1 MKFFNYL
8 LLLSGT
14 FIVKIFGQQQCF
26 SLQDVQSSKS
36 LFVYNNNVYDLT
48 NYNHPGGQ
56 ASLNPLRGNMLSNF
70 VNQNNY
76 SFHLFSNKFYS
87 DLGKMLKGKI
97 CVSTTTTTTSSSSSA
112 PSSPSSSSSAP
123 SSSSSA
129 PSSPSSAPSSS
140 SSAPSSSSSSF
151 PPSSSTSSSPSSSSS
166 NYPTDVSTFEPTSSL
181 PTNTQTTTCQP
192 LSWNNNLPLPN
203 FVVDYNPGNFILTP
217 DNNIGLIL
225 NQNGGTRISISN
237 IQKSRIDV
245 SMKVSSGMNV
255 VSSIYLIGYLGDQV
269 NFNMVQN
276 SVNET
281 MTIETNFYYR
291 DLVIY
296 DVNAI
301 FVDTKTDINNEFH
314 IYSII
319 FLEDSYEYLF
329 DNNLLRKISRND
341 IDMFPD
347 NINELK
353 ISIWEASPSQWGGE
367 GIIWNNNTT
376 QYESVISS
384 IEVECLRVDD
394 DNNNN
399 NVFTQ
404 NQEVSS
410 GTRIVVNVIGLIL
423 SLYFTFSIILF
434 I

>member
-97 CVSTTTTTTSSSSSA
+97 CVSTTTTTSSSSSA

-123 SSSSSA
+123 SSSA
-129 PSSPSSAPSSS
+129 
-140 SSAPSSSSSSF
+140 SSSSSF
-151 PPSSSTSSSPSSSSS
+151 PPSSSAPSSPSSSFPASSSSS
-166 NYPTDVSTFEPTSSL
+166 NYTTDVSTFEPTSSL

-245 SMKVSSGMNV
+245 IMKVSSGMNV

-353 ISIWEASPSQWGGE
+353 ISIWEASPSQWGGD
-367 GIIWNNNTT
+367 GIIWNNNTI

-394 DNNNN
+394 DNNNNN

>member
-97 CVSTTTTTTSSSSSA
+97 CVSTTTTTSSSSSA

-123 SSSSSA
+123 SSSA
-129 PSSPSSAPSSS
+129 
-140 SSAPSSSSSSF
+140 SSSSSF
-151 PPSSSTSSSPSSSSS
+151 PPSSSAPSSPSSSFPASSSSS
-166 NYPTDVSTFEPTSSL
+166 NYTTDVSTFEPTSSL

-245 SMKVSSGMNV
+245 IMKVSSGMNV

-353 ISIWEASPSQWGGE
+353 ISIWEASPSQWGGD
-367 GIIWNNNTT
+367 GIIWNNNTI

-399 NVFTQ
+399 NNVFTQ

-410 GTRIVVNVIGLIL
+410 GTRIVVTVIGLIL